1 MLNEQE
7 MAEVEKELAH
17 CENRK
22 TGCIGALKAVQR
34 HRGWISD
41 ECLKDMALYLEMT
54 PDELD
59 DVATFYSSIYR
70 RPVGRHVISICDSVS
85 CYTVGYRELLRH
97 ISERLQIK
105 PGQTTGD
112 GRFTLLPAACLG
124 VCEKAPAIMIDEDV
138 HGGLEPPGKVDEILE
153 RYK

>member
-1 MLNEQE
+1 MLSEKE
-7 MAEVEKELAH
+7 LAEVEKELAH
-17 CENRK
+17 YEKRK
-22 TGCIGALKAVQR
+22 AGCIGALKAVQK

-41 ECLKDMALYLEMT
+41 ECLKDIAQYLEMT

-59 DVATFYSSIYR
+59 NVATFYSSIYR
-70 RPVGRHVISICDSVS
+70 RPVGRHVIFICDSVS

-97 ISERLQIK
+97 LSERLQIK
-105 PGQTTGD
+105 PGQTTSD

-124 VCEKAPAIMIDEDV
+124 VCEKAPALMIDEDV
-138 HGGLEPPGKVDEILE
+138 HGNLEPPEKVDEILE